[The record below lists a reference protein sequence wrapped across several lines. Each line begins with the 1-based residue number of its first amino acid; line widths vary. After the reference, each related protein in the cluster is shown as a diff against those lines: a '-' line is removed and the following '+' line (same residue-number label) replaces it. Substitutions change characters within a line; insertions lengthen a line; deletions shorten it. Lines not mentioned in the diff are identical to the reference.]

1 MAVKLPRI
9 VKKYV
14 DASNK
19 HDVKSIL
26 SCFSDDPFVRD
37 EGKEFRGKKPFEGWI
52 VQTIEKYKFRF
63 EPLTLKADNVEVV
76 VAVEVSGTFDG
87 SPVSL
92 DYHFVIENDQIL
104 SLTIG

>member
-1 MAVKLPRI
+1 MTIKLPRVI
-9 VKKYV
+9 KKYV
-14 DASNK
+14 DASND
-19 HDVKSIL
+19 HDVKSTL
-26 SCFSDDPFVRD
+26 SCFSTDAFVRD
-37 EGKEFRGKKPFEGWI
+37 EGKEFRGKKTIEGWI
-52 VQTIEKYKFRF
+52 VKTIEKYKFHF
-63 EPLTLKADNVEVV
+63 EPISIKDADVEVI